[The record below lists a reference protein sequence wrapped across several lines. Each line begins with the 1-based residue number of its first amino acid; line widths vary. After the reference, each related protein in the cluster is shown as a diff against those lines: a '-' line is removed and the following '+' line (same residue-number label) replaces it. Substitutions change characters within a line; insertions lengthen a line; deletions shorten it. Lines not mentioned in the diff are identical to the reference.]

1 MKFSD
6 IKNYYIHIIAVCIAI
21 VVVVFGVLGWNS
33 YEDFQNKVAEKE
45 LYPYRNKLIKA
56 EKKSGGE
63 VYSASSS
70 FFALKK
76 AEDVSVFSKELEDY
90 KSFLLSRKSYR
101 TAHFIASI
109 ELAYF
114 LIQYGQKQE
123 ALSLLEK
130 VSSQSSSKGWIYHTM
145 LYQLG
150 VMFMDQ
156 KNYTRALHFFS
167 SVASNEKSSPFQ
179 KEVFLKI
186 ALCYEEMGEIDKAQ
200 TIYNELRGDE
210 KDVLYKERAI
220 HYDRLMQ
227 VKQKAGSIL

>member
-1 MKFSD
+1 MKFPD
-6 IKNYYIHIIAVCIAI
+6 IKKYYIHIIAVCVAVICVA
-21 VVVVFGVLGWNS
+21 FGLLGWNF
-33 YEDFQNKVAEKE
+33 YEDFQNEEAEKE
-45 LYPYRNKLIKA
+45 IYPYRNRLIKA
-56 EKKSGGE
+56 EKKAGGE

-76 AEDVSVFSKELEDY
+76 AEDVSAFSKELEDY
-90 KSFLLSRKSYR
+90 KNFLLSRKSYR
-101 TAHFIASI
+101 VAHFIASI

-114 LIQYGQKQE
+114 LIQYGQQKE
-123 ALSLLEK
+123 ALSLLETI
-130 VSSQSSSKGWIYHTM
+130 SSQSSSKGWIYHTM

-150 VMFMDQ
+150 IMFMDQ

-200 TIYNELRGDE
+200 KIYDELRGDE
-210 KDVLYKERAI
+210 EDGLYQERAV

-227 VKQKAGSIL
+227 VKRKARSVL